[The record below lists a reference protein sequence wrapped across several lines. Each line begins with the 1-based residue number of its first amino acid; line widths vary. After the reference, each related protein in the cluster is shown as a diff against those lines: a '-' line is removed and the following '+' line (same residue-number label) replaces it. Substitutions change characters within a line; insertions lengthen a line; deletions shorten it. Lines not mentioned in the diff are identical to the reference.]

1 MSRCIDVNEG
11 GGGGGGG
18 KYVSG
23 EEVTGWSLK
32 CEVIYHTRRLWTN
45 VHATLEDKQGL
56 LTSI

>member
-1 MSRCIDVNEG
+1 MHRCIDVNEG

-32 CEVIYHTRRLWTN
+32 CEVIYHTDVSGQMSTQLWRTN
-45 VHATLEDKQGL
+45 KDF
-56 LTSI
+56 